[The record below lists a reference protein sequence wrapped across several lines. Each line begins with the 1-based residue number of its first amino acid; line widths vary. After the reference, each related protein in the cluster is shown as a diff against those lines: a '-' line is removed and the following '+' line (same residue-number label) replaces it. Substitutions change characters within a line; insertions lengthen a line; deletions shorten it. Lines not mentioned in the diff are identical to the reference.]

1 MVSILHDDLQVVS
14 KIWQK
19 CTGTGKE
26 SGHQIQQTPTAS
38 TAFPIQS
45 KEIYKLVITTLSR
58 FNSNIHNHVA
68 RHFFVRLTNTV
79 HMNSLD
85 WVLGGLLDD
94 LAVDLISEE
103 FLLLPQLKQNKVT
116 DLIVSLK

>member
-1 MVSILHDDLQVVS
+1 
-14 KIWQK
+14 
-19 CTGTGKE
+19 
-26 SGHQIQQTPTAS
+26 
-38 TAFPIQS
+38 
-45 KEIYKLVITTLSR
+45 
-58 FNSNIHNHVA
+58 
-68 RHFFVRLTNTV
+68 
-79 HMNSLD
+79 MNSLE